1 MSETLVE
8 PVYTSTSS
16 LPNFINST
24 KAFMSDYQYIFK
36 YVATTSAESLDIASK
51 QIEDKDLTIQKY
63 GEQFIGL
70 IKNSLE
76 KMSDILINMNLW
88 VKSLKTDKVETKEIC
103 IDDICIDKED
113 LKKMMQNTLIEVV
126 ENVDSLATTTPIA
139 VDTEAP
145 LLTIKGTTPLYL
157 NLNEE
162 YIELGAESFDVIDGD
177 ITNSIVLTGSVNTKE
192 VGDYELV
199 YSSVDAA
206 GNISSKIRQVIVK
219 SNNVIQSVVE
229 GELEEGVIVVAP

>member
-1 MSETLVE
+1 
-8 PVYTSTSS
+8 
-16 LPNFINST
+16 
-24 KAFMSDYQYIFK
+24 
-36 YVATTSAESLDIASK
+36 
-51 QIEDKDLTIQKY
+51 
-63 GEQFIGL
+63 
-70 IKNSLE
+70 
-76 KMSDILINMNLW
+76 
-88 VKSLKTDKVETKEIC
+88 
-103 IDDICIDKED
+103 
-113 LKKMMQNTLIEVV
+113 MMQNTLIEVV

-219 SNNVIQSVVE
+219 QNNVIQSVVE